1 VRYADGPAVSSDV
14 LVRADAARVW
24 RLVSDIELPA
34 RFSPELREVRWVDG
48 AAGPAVGAR
57 FEGVNENEFI
67 GRWRTVSEIV
77 ELVEPHAFGWVVIDG
92 YGLFGP
98 PADPPVPVATW
109 RYDLTPEGD
118 AVRVRLGAVLGPG
131 RSGVNVVIDRMPDR
145 EEAVIE
151 YRLKDLRR
159 GIDRTLEGIRDLAEQ

>member
-1 VRYADGPAVSSDV
+1 MRYADGPAVAGEV

-34 RFSPELREVRWVDG
+34 RFSPELLQVRWLDG
-48 AAGPAVGAR
+48 AAGPALGAR

-67 GRWRTVSEIV
+67 GRWRTVSQVV
-77 ELVEPHAFGWVVIDG
+77 ELAEPHAFSWAVIDPDG
-92 YGLFGP
+92 QFGP
-98 PADPPVPVATW
+98 LADPPVPLATW
-109 RYDLTPEGD
+109 RYDLTLEGD
-118 AVRVRLGAVLGPG
+118 AVRLRLGAVIGPG
-131 RSGVNVVIDRMPDR
+131 RSGLNRVIDRMPDR

-159 GIDRTLEGIRDLAEQ
+159 GIDRTLEGIRELAEQ